1 MNRRQAAGN
10 VDDTALVLAAQ
21 GGDKGAFATLLE
33 RYWPMVFA
41 LCLRML
47 GDPAVAEDA
56 AQEAALQGFL
66 CLDSLRRGDR
76 FGPWLGGIGL
86 NVCRQWL
93 RARSYDYWSWE
104 ALQGGLVVRDLVEPG
119 SGPEELAEAADLRE
133 RVQRAVAEL
142 PLGQRAAVLLFYLS
156 GMTHAEVAAH
166 LGIEVGAVKTRLH
179 KARAALRRQL
189 WAEWKE
195 EAMATAAGTQAVE
208 MRVVDVRRRS
218 ATEDQPGEHVIVL
231 KEVDGTR
238 QLFIWVGPF
247 ECEAMAL
254 ELEKVEYSRPLT
266 FTFMANL
273 IRATGA
279 TLREVR
285 ITKLEKTVIYASA
298 IVEGSEGTRT
308 VDARPSDALT
318 LAVITGTPIR
328 VEPAV
333 LDAAAQVTAD
343 RSSSV
348 EQMEVAS
355 QIAATITA
363 RCQK

>member
-1 MNRRQAAGN
+1 MHRRQAAGN

-41 LCLRML
+41 LCHRML
-47 GDPAVAEDA
+47 RDPAVAEDA

-66 CLDSLRRGDR
+66 CLDSLRHSDR

-104 ALQGGLVVRDLVEPG
+104 ALQGGQVVRDLVEPG
-119 SGPEELAEAADLRE
+119 SGPEELAEVADLRE

-142 PLGQRAAVLLFYLS
+142 PRGQRAAVLLFYLS

-179 KARAALRRQL
+179 KARAALRRRL

-195 EAMATAAGTQAVE
+195 EAMATEAGTQAVE
-208 MRVVDVRRRS
+208 MRVVDVRRRP
-218 ATEDQPGEHVIVL
+218 AGGDQPSEHVIVL
-231 KEVDGTR
+231 EEVDGTR
-238 QLFIWVGPF
+238 RLFIWVGPF

-254 ELEKVEYSRPLT
+254 QLEKVEYSRPLT
-266 FTFMANL
+266 FT
-273 IRATGA
+273 
-279 TLREVR
+279 
-285 ITKLEKTVIYASA
+285 KLENTVIYASA

-333 LDAAAQVTAD
+333 LDAAAQVTAN

-348 EQMEVAS
+348 VEMEGAS